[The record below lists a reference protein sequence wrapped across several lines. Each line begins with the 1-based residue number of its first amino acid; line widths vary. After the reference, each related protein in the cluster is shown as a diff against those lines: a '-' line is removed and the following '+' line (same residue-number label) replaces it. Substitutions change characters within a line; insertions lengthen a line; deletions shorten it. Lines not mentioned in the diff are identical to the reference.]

1 MTAAAFIFVSSK
13 LIVMEEITK
22 PAANANEIKQVSDT
36 LLVLD
41 KDTNKIEMVKGVGQD
56 GSLQKDPPKEMKE
69 NDQLIRVDKHGDL
82 FSNFFSNF
90 YRQLRDPTQFNFFKV
105 SEYDAV
111 NTEKD
116 LQHYVDQAS
125 PEENEQ
131 VKEHEVLPNDTNP
144 LKDRNTM
151 ENNTETQDYR
161 FQPEQIDWKTMEKF
175 GLNQEKL
182 EKMNAMEP
190 LLRGFK
196 TNTLIPVTMNLGTAV
211 SKMDVRLS
219 LQTDESGK
227 VAINL
232 HGIRKEPNYN
242 LKFLGHEFTDED
254 KKNLKESGNMGRV
267 VDLVNPKTDE
277 IIPSIVSRD
286 RLTNELVAYRAE
298 YIKVPDEIKGI
309 KLDDHQKQTLLEGKS
324 LYLEGMTSKK
334 GEPFDA
340 TVQFNADKRYV
351 EFIFNNN
358 QNQQQSQQQN
368 LSAQQGQGQNKG
380 GEVPRVFRG
389 KELDDAQYDKFK
401 AGQTVYVDGLEDSKG
416 KAYQGYI
423 TFNQETSKTEF
434 SFTNPNKLK
443 EKTQPTEDHKTQ
455 KAVNSDGKTNEATK
469 NIKKPLG
476 SKQQRPAN
484 KQQEDQQKKPT
495 RSKGRKM

>member
-1 MTAAAFIFVSSK
+1 
-13 LIVMEEITK
+13 MEEKVQNET
-22 PAANANEIKQVSDT
+22 NETNEIKPVSDT
-36 LLVLD
+36 LLVLNIN
-41 KDTNKIEMVKGVGQD
+41 TNAVEMVKGVDKEGN
-56 GSLQKDPPKEMKE
+56 LQKIPPDEKKD

-90 YRQLRDPTQFNFFKV
+90 YRQLKNPSHFNFFKV

-111 NTEKD
+111 NTAKD
-116 LQHYVDQAS
+116 LQQYVDQAS
-125 PEENEQ
+125 PEE
-131 VKEHEVLPNDTNP
+131 KEKLKEYAIQLKNTNP
-144 LKDRNTM
+144 LKNQNTM
-151 ENNTETQDYR
+151 ENNTDNQEYR

-182 EKMNAMEP
+182 EKMNALDP

-196 TNTLIPVTMNLGTAV
+196 TNNLVPITINLGTAV

-219 LQTDESGK
+219 LKTADNGN

-232 HGIRKEPNYN
+232 HGIRKEPSYN
-242 LKFLGHEFTDED
+242 LKFLGHEFTEED

-277 IIPSIVSRD
+277 IIPSVISRD

-298 YIKVPDEIKGI
+298 YMKIPDEIKGI
-309 KLDDHQKQTLLEGKS
+309 RLDDHQKQTLLEGKP

-334 GEPFDA
+334 GELFDA

-368 LSAQQGQGQNKG
+368 PSSQPTQNKD
-380 GEVPRVFRG
+380 GEAPRVFRG
-389 KELDDAQYDKFK
+389 KELDEQQYEKFK
-401 AGQTVYVDGLEDSKG
+401 AGQTVYVDGLVDGKG

-423 TFNQETSKTEF
+423 TFNKETSKTDF

-443 EKTQPTEDHKTQ
+443 EKAQPTEDHKTQ

-469 NIKKPLG
+469 NIKEPLE
-476 SKQQRPAN
+476 SKQQQPAN
-484 KQQEDQQKKPT
+484 KQQEAQQKKPV

>member
-1 MTAAAFIFVSSK
+1 
-13 LIVMEEITK
+13 MEKKVQNET
-22 PAANANEIKQVSDT
+22 NEIKPVSDT
-36 LLVLD
+36 LLVLNIH
-41 KDTNKIEMVKGVGQD
+41 TNAVEMVKGIDKD
-56 GSLQKDPPKEMKE
+56 GNLQKIPPNEKKD

-90 YRQLRDPTQFNFFKV
+90 YQQLKNPSHFNFFKV

-111 NTEKD
+111 NTAKD
-116 LQHYVDQAS
+116 LQQYVNQTS
-125 PEENEQ
+125 PEE
-131 VKEHEVLPNDTNP
+131 KEKLKEYAIQLKNTNP
-144 LKDRNTM
+144 LKNQNTM
-151 ENNTETQDYR
+151 ENNTETQEYR

-175 GLNQEKL
+175 GLNKEKL
-182 EKMNAMEP
+182 EKMNALDP

-196 TNTLIPVTMNLGTAV
+196 TNTLIPITINLGTAV

-219 LQTDESGK
+219 LQTADSGE

-232 HGIRKEPNYN
+232 HGIRKEPSYN

-254 KKNLKESGNMGRV
+254 KKNLKENGNMGRV

-277 IIPSIVSRD
+277 IIPSVISRD

-298 YIKVPDEIKGI
+298 YIKIPDEIKGI
-309 KLDDHQKQTLLEGKS
+309 KLDDHQKQTLLEGKP

-334 GEPFDA
+334 GELFDA

-358 QNQQQSQQQN
+358 QKQQQSQQQN
-368 LSAQQGQGQNKG
+368 PSSQQAQNNE
-380 GEVPRVFRG
+380 GEAPRVFRG

-401 AGQTVYVDGLEDSKG
+401 AGQTVYVDGLVDGKG

-423 TFNQETSKTEF
+423 TFNQQTAKTDF

-443 EKTQPTEDHKTQ
+443 EKAQPSEDHKTQ

-469 NIKKPLG
+469 NINEPLE
-476 SKQQRPAN
+476 SKQQQPAN